1 MILLLIL
8 GLIFT
13 VFSYFFEI
21 APGIAL
27 DVLPDFVGFLL
38 IWHVGNKLEEKTKW
52 FKEASIFAAILAAIH
67 FIGFASS
74 LRGLLPQ
81 NTTFADSDILRFI
94 LSGVGVVYENG
105 YPIFYALG
113 FVPLIFLCLAFRK
126 IAKRDDNRPLSAVCL
141 VFLWIFIILIPV
153 YIAVEFTAFPIEG
166 WWLTVPIVTVFA
178 IVSAIIMKKYKLD

>member
-81 NTTFADSDILRFI
+81 NTTF
-94 LSGVGVVYENG
+94 GVRD
-105 YPIFYALG
+105 
-113 FVPLIFLCLAFRK
+113 FV
-126 IAKRDDNRPLSAVCL
+126 
-141 VFLWIFIILIPV
+141 
-153 YIAVEFTAFPIEG
+153 
-166 WWLTVPIVTVFA
+166 
-178 IVSAIIMKKYKLD
+178 